1 MQALR
6 ANRSARLIGLILSL
20 FGFALVAR
28 YLYWR
33 RLRKQ
38 LEEKLNK
45 DLSPVAAN
53 QAGDLAGAM
62 SSTSSQTPGGNS
74 SRRDIGSIGGSSV
87 SSDHTPTFQPLLEEE
102 DHEVSDDQL
111 KSSGSSNISVT
122 RRLLANCERGVSI
135 PPQFGTLGEQEPL
148 QFAPAIALQ
157 THKEADTHPP
167 TPAFTKARPQLTL
180 KLADVNERFPV
191 CLSGAS
197 STADNSS
204 VDDTL
209 SPHAAF
215 TPTMVSFNEHW
226 PHYTVPGLG
235 LGTTGA
241 AGGRGRR
248 RSRDR
253 DRDRD
258 RGVGEGEGEGGESG
272 KASSSYAPSPSAAV
286 CSSTDHPV
294 PINQLYEFRGKL
306 GAGQFAVVREAMNR
320 TTNQRVAIKII
331 DKGRLLPS
339 QQSRLHAEV
348 QVMRTA
354 QHPHIV
360 KLLDVF
366 ETDLHLYIVMELARG
381 GELFDRICERGHF
394 SEKTASRVMQKMVE
408 AVDYLHSLGIIH
420 RDLKPENVLLDSM
433 DDDINIKIAD
443 FGLCKIF
450 EKNDELAAPRLTRA
464 KTNVG
469 TPGYQAPEVLERKA
483 YGNECDL
490 WSLGV
495 ILYILLCG
503 FPPFQDNDG
512 DPSNQNRL
520 IREATFSFP
529 SPWWDSISDL
539 AKDLVSHLL
548 VKDVTQRYTADQVL
562 NHPWIMGVNTP
573 DMHLSTMI
581 RRAKQFNAQRRL
593 RSIVFASMALSR
605 MSSKSNPSSP
615 AGDPQRPNLASE
627 VSVLNLPKF

>member
-1 MQALR
+1 M
-6 ANRSARLIGLILSL
+6 
-20 FGFALVAR
+20 
-28 YLYWR
+28 
-33 RLRKQ
+33 
-38 LEEKLNK
+38 
-45 DLSPVAAN
+45 
-53 QAGDLAGAM
+53 
-62 SSTSSQTPGGNS
+62 
-74 SRRDIGSIGGSSV
+74 GGSPASA
-87 SSDHTPTFQPLLEEE
+87 DHTPTFQPVPKEE
-102 DHEVSDDQL
+102 DVHLINGERSML
-111 KSSGSSNISVT
+111 SGSSNISVT
-122 RRLLANCERGVSI
+122 RRLLAKCERGVSI
-135 PPQFGTLGEQEPL
+135 PPQFGTLGEQEL
-148 QFAPAIALQ
+148 HSAPAIALQ
-157 THKEADTHPP
+157 THTEVETETHPP
-167 TPAFTKARPQLTL
+167 TLIPATKPRPQLTL
-180 KLADVNERFPV
+180 KLTDVNERYPV

-204 VDDTL
+204 VDDNTL
-209 SPHAAF
+209 SPRTAF

-235 LGTTGA
+235 TGTA
-241 AGGRGRR
+241 ADRRGRGKS
-248 RSRDR
+248 SRDR
-253 DRDRD
+253 GIDTGIDT
-258 RGVGEGEGEGGESG
+258 GIEGGIEGGEEDDDTG
-272 KASSSYAPSPSAAV
+272 KASAFAPSPTAAV
-286 CSSTDHPV
+286 CFSTENPV

-306 GAGQFAVVREAMNR
+306 GAGQFAVVREATNR
-320 TTNQRVAIKII
+320 ATNQRVAIKII

-615 AGDPQRPNLASE
+615 AGDPQKPNLLAA
-627 VSVLNLPKF
+627 VSVLNLPSF